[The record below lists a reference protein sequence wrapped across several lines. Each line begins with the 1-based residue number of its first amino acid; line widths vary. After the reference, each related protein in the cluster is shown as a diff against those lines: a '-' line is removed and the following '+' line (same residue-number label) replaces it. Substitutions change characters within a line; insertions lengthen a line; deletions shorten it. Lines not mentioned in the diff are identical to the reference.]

1 MALFNKLFNKRK
13 LVKQQSNQV
22 SSCQFP
28 FNKEQVRI
36 LLFRECDWRGRRLL
50 FDSSAIEPVQSLPN
64 SAAPGVAPAATAT
77 TSSIQPLSQ
86 KQQPCT
92 IGSIK
97 KPLKPDR
104 STIEYYDGKPY
115 KYGRPTQDVNHISE
129 MVFGSVAISFR
140 GTTFKVNWLQ
150 SPARALC
157 SQVFLAPVQP
167 YSSTSSS
174 STNTHSSSSAAHT
187 HSSNYGSDMQSLSGS
202 ISESNSLNSFSVSES
217 THNVA
222 FNRTTNPLD
231 VPTAL
236 SLDNDD
242 FKFISQS
249 IGESSGY
256 NSSELWTQQR
266 NAYSSARSSLASIFS
281 DVENQS
287 RKMSIS
293 SSISEYPSCDFGH
306 LNRRIMK
313 NLSTSFENVST
324 ITENMSNIVENNY
337 YTVSG
342 TVGLSDGCVSKL
354 RRNSEIVDSRRK
366 TTSGDALSSNSSTLH
381 HSHNKALSK
390 RPRLAVAV
398 CINMSECVE
407 QEMLIFCSE
416 HMALLEQMIY
426 RLRAAAENAYI
437 NRQNFLHLM
446 IKAWHVTAQWLVDLF
461 SAPRLTLP
469 MWLSLS
475 TGVKNSNVLVHSFM
489 HDLCHLLNTA
499 DTKDT
504 NFFVST
510 LLTAVL
516 THHLGWISTV
526 RMITSNVAK
535 DSFSKGGSTQINKLV
550 NEENLKLSEI
560 SKMFPY
566 NSLWAQ
572 LGDLYGA
579 VTSPTKLSKTII
591 CGNEAHAKT
600 IEKLLNML
608 TYFIRCSEIR
618 RNSHTKVFDRD
629 ELNKVVNQQLNQRK
643 PLKEKKAL
651 NCNINKIDGGSMTLK
666 PLRRV
671 ASGGLTRTSTTVK
684 ELNKVLQDQENSTT
698 AGVDDF
704 SDLDPETYRLLM
716 KILKKNVMND
726 IPKVLAFRDSR
737 FVRQELRIG
746 NKSMDTGIEMSA
758 KDRQYLSRYQKATV
772 TGDHIKLTVT
782 RPDNGGIEE
791 TIELDDDA
799 ELQNQLANFIS
810 LSDLITEN
818 SLGGAQ
824 MKVGRMFWEK
834 NMFNEALNLEQ
845 IKHLERI
852 QAKHQLQEESEKLK
866 SIPEKVEETEQD
878 GGVVF
883 VLGDDEQLV
892 GLKPSPSVQTIA
904 CEDYYEDNFGSCA
917 STSTAANKTMST
929 KKKKACKH
937 GNKHSGVKFN
947 FEKYPQIATNYMRS
961 KNLEFS
967 ELEVLEKGL
976 RLERGLASCSNSLK
990 PNFLSNMTLKSQ
1002 YSSSDSDD
1010 ECEFCKNGS
1019 ETNGYLLQTP
1029 SNASEL
1035 EFSSDQHHDSLD
1047 CATKSAHS
1055 HEALHQSN
1063 DEKREL
1069 KKCVKAMEEADVR
1082 VIEIPMLESIKK
1094 QSVQDEILKPGFTS
1108 SLFTSTSDHYISDMI
1123 LQGITAPPTKWEL
1136 QMKSDLSIS
1145 SHCGVLEHSQ
1155 AENVAIVANVEKWD
1169 VRLISS
1175 HSNTLPSHNTVAGI
1189 VGMSQLVANM
1199 LECVQAM
1206 FNSGISEYQ
1215 CLSFIESKLRE
1226 MYIHSETLA
1235 TFLMD
1240 TEFCSL
1246 STLTSTLGLSVNDIP
1261 LLMSIASIHSPQITK
1276 KYGISFR

>member
-13 LVKQQSNQV
+13 LVKQSSNQ
-22 SSCQFP
+22 SSSSQFP

-50 FDSSAIEPVQSLPN
+50 FDSSGIEAVTTTQ
-64 SAAPGVAPAATAT
+64 AAATAT
-77 TSSIQPLSQ
+77 TPGNSLSPQCQQQQQCTATNSVQKKSS
-86 KQQPCT
+86 
-92 IGSIK
+92 
-97 KPLKPDR
+97 PLKPDK
-104 STIEYYDGKPY
+104 STIEYFEGKPY
-115 KYGRPTQDVNHISE
+115 KYGRPTQDVNQIAE

-140 GTTFKVNWLQ
+140 GTSFKVHWLQ
-150 SPARALC
+150 TPARALC

-174 STNTHSSSSAAHT
+174 STNTHSSSGIQT
-187 HSSNYGSDMQSLSGS
+187 HSSNYGSDMISLSGS
-202 ISESNSLNSFSVSES
+202 MSESNSLNSFSASES
-217 THNVA
+217 LHNGVT
-222 FNRTTNPLD
+222 RSTNPLD

-249 IGESSGY
+249 IGDSSGY
-256 NSSELWTQQR
+256 NSSELWTQLR
-266 NAYSSARSSLASIFS
+266 HNNPYSSARSSLASIYS
-281 DVENQS
+281 DIENHS

-293 SSISEYPSCDFGH
+293 SSVSEYPSCEFGH

-342 TVGLSDGCVSKL
+342 AIGLSDGCVSKL
-354 RRNSEIVDSRRK
+354 RRNSEIVVDARRK

-381 HSHNKALSK
+381 HSHNRAYTK

-407 QEMLIFCSE
+407 QEMLMFCSE

-437 NRQNFLHLM
+437 NRQNFLQLM
-446 IKAWHVTAQWLVDLF
+446 IKCWHITAQWLVDLF

-469 MWLSLS
+469 VWLSLS
-475 TGVKNSNVLVHSFM
+475 TGVKNSNTLACSFM
-489 HDLCHLLNTA
+489 QDLCQLLNTA

-504 NFFVST
+504 NFFIST

-526 RMITSNVAK
+526 KFITSNIK
-535 DSFSKGGSTQINKLV
+535 ESLNKNGSSHITKLIE
-550 NEENLKLSEI
+550 EENLKLSEI
-560 SKMFPY
+560 SKIFPY

-579 VTSPTKLSKTII
+579 ITNPIKLSKTII
-591 CGNEAHAKT
+591 CGNEAHVKT
-600 IEKLLNML
+600 IEKILNVL

-618 RNSHTKVFDRD
+618 RNTHTKVFDKD
-629 ELNKVVNQQLNQRK
+629 ELNKIVNQQLNQRK
-643 PLKEKKAL
+643 TVRNLKVGANAEVHATFK
-651 NCNINKIDGGSMTLK
+651 G
-666 PLRRV
+666 LRKSG
-671 ASGGLTRTSTTVK
+671 ASGLTRTSTTVK
-684 ELNKVLQDQENSTT
+684 ELNKVLQEQESNNTS
-698 AGVDDF
+698 VDDF

-716 KILKKNVMND
+716 NILKKNVMND

-737 FVRQELRIG
+737 FVKQELRIG
-746 NKSMDTGIEMSA
+746 NASMDTGIEMSA
-758 KDRQYLSRYQKATV
+758 KDRQYLSSNYQKV

-782 RPDNGGIEE
+782 RPDNDGIEE
-791 TIELDDDA
+791 TIEFDDDG

-810 LSDLITEN
+810 LSNLITEN

-824 MKVGRMFWEK
+824 MKMKMFWEK
-834 NMFNEALNLEQ
+834 NQCNEALNLEQ

-852 QAKHQLQEESEKLK
+852 QAKHQMQEENEKLK
-866 SIPEKVEETEQD
+866 SIPEKLEETESHVSEI
-878 GGVVF
+878 GSSSGVVF
-883 VLGDDEQLV
+883 VLGDNEQLI
-892 GLKPSPSVQTIA
+892 GLRSSPSIQTI
-904 CEDYYEDNFGSCA
+904 SCTDDGVYP
-917 STSTAANKTMST
+917 STSTAAIGAI
-929 KKKKACKH
+929 KKSCKH
-937 GNKHSGVKFN
+937 KKKHSGVKFN
-947 FEKYPQIATNYMRS
+947 FEKYPQIATNYMKS

-976 RLERGLASCSNSLK
+976 RMEKEESCSSQ
-990 PNFLSNMTLKSQ
+990 LKSNFSSNLTLQ
-1002 YSSSDSDD
+1002 SQDSSDSDD
-1010 ECEFCKNGS
+1010 ECECCRNGGEAS
-1019 ETNGYLLQTP
+1019 SYLQTP
-1029 SNASEL
+1029 SNATEL
-1035 EFSSDQHHDSLD
+1035 EFSSDQSHDSIYVPSSSSKETLNDSFLKTLD
-1047 CATKSAHS
+1047 
-1055 HEALHQSN
+1055 EN
-1063 DEKREL
+1063 REL
-1069 KKCVKAMEEADVR
+1069 KSVDDIR
-1082 VIEIPMLESIKK
+1082 VIEIPMLDSIKK

-1108 SLFTSTSDHYISDMI
+1108 SLFTSTTDHYISDMI
-1123 LQGITAPPTKWEL
+1123 LQGITAPPLKWEL
-1136 QMKSDLSIS
+1136 QLKNDLSIS
-1145 SHCGVLEHSQ
+1145 SHCGVLEQSQ
-1155 AENVAIVANVEKWD
+1155 AENIAIVANIDKWD

-1175 HSNTLPSHNTVAGI
+1175 HSNALPSHNTVTGI
-1189 VGMSQLVANM
+1189 IGMSQLVGNM

-1206 FNSGISEYQ
+1206 FNSGISEFQ

-1246 STLTSTLGLSVNDIP
+1246 NTLTTTLGLSINDIP